1 MAIQHAVETQ
11 KCPFVEFFTVPE
23 WKSKEL
29 AALSAHPITSLA
41 IWGVGKDHDWVFF
54 INTPS
59 GLFLSTT
66 QAVID
71 SDCLSCFF

>member
-41 IWGVGKDHDWVFF
+41 IWGVGKDHDWVF
-54 INTPS
+54 
-59 GLFLSTT
+59 LSIP
-66 QAVID
+66 QV
-71 SDCLSCFF
+71 DCSYQQPKRLLIRTV